1 MEKNRD
7 KYDLIID
14 TSSNM
19 PTGADIVYVHY
30 PALLGT
36 TSKSG
41 LYWRIYDKLV
51 QHMSKRLLGKPK
63 LVLCNSTWTVEKFKS
78 VYKGDLNVNVLHPP
92 VSVEYYGEVSGNT
105 KRENIVVTV
114 SRFTPVKNLE
124 RIVDVAK
131 ALGEFKFIIAG
142 SKAKYSEPV
151 IDKINAKIKEF
162 RVNNVE
168 LLTDISRSELRNV
181 LGTAKYYLHPPFAEH
196 FGIAVVEAMSAGLVP
211 IVYRD
216 GGVWYDVVS
225 RVSVMLAYSDI
236 SEVPSVIRKLK
247 ENMDLYVKLRERSI
261 EISKLFS
268 YENFKKK
275 LLRYIEGF

>member
-1 MEKNRD
+1 
-7 KYDLIID
+7 
-14 TSSNM
+14 M